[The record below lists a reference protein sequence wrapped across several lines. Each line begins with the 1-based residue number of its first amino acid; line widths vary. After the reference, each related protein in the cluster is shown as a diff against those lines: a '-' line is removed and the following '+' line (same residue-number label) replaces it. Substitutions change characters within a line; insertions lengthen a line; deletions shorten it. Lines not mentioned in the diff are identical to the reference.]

1 VTSHVEG
8 ITADVITAE
17 ITRLE
22 AELAGH
28 DPDDGTDAYPARQ
41 PGTRRWPHL
50 KSRSEMEA
58 TTTKPPPERNPPP
71 VKDQS

>member
-28 DPDDGTDAYPARQ
+28 DPDDGTDAHPARQ

-50 KSRSEMEA
+50 KSRSKMEA
-58 TTTKPPPERNPPP
+58 KTTKAAPREEPATPM
-71 VKDQS
+71 KDL